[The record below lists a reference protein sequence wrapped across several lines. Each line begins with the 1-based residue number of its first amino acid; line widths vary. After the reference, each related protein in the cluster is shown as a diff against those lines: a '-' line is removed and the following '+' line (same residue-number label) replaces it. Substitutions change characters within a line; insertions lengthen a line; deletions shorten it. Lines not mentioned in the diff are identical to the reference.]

1 MALQDIVR
9 VLVPR
14 DDRFYDYLEQQAE
27 LAHEGATELARLR
40 AEPPKKVQEVVHAV
54 EKRGDKAA
62 HEIEDALA
70 RTFVTPLDRE
80 DIHNLSA
87 RLDDVLDRAYAA
99 ASAFVMFGIQKPSEP
114 AAELLDCLVR
124 ATLELK
130 NVLPALRKHDFE
142 AIRMAGRAVKAIE
155 KEGDQ
160 IYRTAMTSLFA
171 SNAED
176 QGPYRSLEIDARA
189 IIREKEVLE
198 ILEEAVDNCEDVAEF
213 LTNLAVKHG

>member
-1 MALQDIVR
+1 MGLQDIVR

-14 DDRFYDYLEQQAE
+14 DDRFYDYLEQQAV
-27 LAHEGATELARLR
+27 LAHEGAVELSRLLTEA
-40 AEPPKKVQEVVHAV
+40 PKGVQQAVRAV

-80 DIHNLSA
+80 DIHNLSS

-114 AAELLDCLVR
+114 AEKLLDCLVR

-130 NVLPALRKHDFE
+130 NVLPSLRKHDFE
-142 AIRMAGRAVKAIE
+142 TIRSSGRTVKTIE
-155 KEGDQ
+155 KEGDE
-160 IYRTAMTSLFA
+160 IYRGAMTALFA
-171 SNAED
+171 TDAEA
-176 QGPYRSLEIDARA
+176 QGPYRTLEIDARA

-213 LTNLAVKHG
+213 LVNLAVKHG

>member
-1 MALQDIVR
+1 MGLQDIVR

-14 DDRFYDYLEQQAE
+14 DDRFYDYLEQQAV
-27 LAHEGATELARLR
+27 LAHEGAVELARLKS
-40 AEPPKKVQEVVHAV
+40 EPPKDVQETVHAV
-54 EKRGDKAA
+54 EKRGDKVA
-62 HEIEDALA
+62 HEVEDALA

-80 DIHNLSA
+80 DIHNLSS

-99 ASAFVMFGIQKPSEP
+99 ASAFVMYGIRTPSEP
-114 AAELLDCLVR
+114 AQQFLDCLVR

-142 AIRMAGRAVKAIE
+142 EIRKAGRTVKAIE
-155 KEGDQ
+155 KEGDT
-160 IYRTAMTSLFA
+160 IYRSAMMALFSTDTDA
-171 SNAED
+171 
-176 QGPYRSLEIDARA
+176 QGPYRSVEGDVRA
-189 IIREKEVLE
+189 VIREKEVLE